1 MNKYQ
6 SIISAIISAI
16 CIFVLPYVNR
26 HGFVIDEATASSI
39 IIGIVGVIAFL
50 WSCWKN
56 HNITDAAY
64 EAQLIMKELKE
75 GEPCDYE
82 DIEEE
87 DTEEDAEISDEEIEE
102 GDK

>member
-6 SIISAIISAI
+6 SIISAVISAI

-64 EAQLIMKELKE
+64 EAQLIMKELKS
-75 GEPCDYE
+75 GEDKLD
-82 DIEEE
+82 DIEDYDE
-87 DTEEDAEISDEEIEE
+87 DCDEEE
-102 GDK
+102 GDE

>member
-39 IIGIVGVIAFL
+39 VIGIVGVIAFL

-64 EAQLIMKELKE
+64 EAQLIMKELKA

-82 DIEEE
+82 DIEES
-87 DTEEDAEISDEEIEE
+87 AEITDEEIEE

>member
-82 DIEEE
+82 DIEES
-87 DTEEDAEISDEEIEE
+87 AEISDEDIEE

>member
-1 MNKYQ
+1 MNKCQ
-6 SIISAIISAI
+6 SIISAVISAI
-16 CIFVLPYVNR
+16 IIFVLPYVNK
-26 HGFVIDEATASSI
+26 HGFVIDEFTAEQI
-39 IIGIVGVIAFL
+39 LIGVVGFIAFL

-56 HNITDAAY
+56 HNVTDAAY

-82 DIEEE
+82 DIEESV
-87 DTEEDAEISDEEIEE
+87 EISDEEIEE

>member
-39 IIGIVGVIAFL
+39 IIGIVGLFVRTTIL
-50 WSCWKN
+50 QKPP
-56 HNITDAAY
+56 
-64 EAQLIMKELKE
+64 MKHSLL
-75 GEPCDYE
+75 
-82 DIEEE
+82 
-87 DTEEDAEISDEEIEE
+87 
-102 GDK
+102 

>member
-6 SIISAIISAI
+6 SIISAAISAI
-16 CIFVLPYVNR
+16 IIFVLPYVNK
-26 HGFVIDEATASSI
+26 HGFVIDEVTAEQI
-39 IIGIVGVIAFL
+39 LIGIVGFIAFL

-82 DIEEE
+82 DIEES
-87 DTEEDAEISDEEIEE
+87 AEISDEEIEE

>member
-1 MNKYQ
+1 MLFR
-6 SIISAIISAI
+6 S
-16 CIFVLPYVNR
+16 LPYVNR

-82 DIEEE
+82 DIEES
-87 DTEEDAEISDEEIEE
+87 AETSDEEIEE